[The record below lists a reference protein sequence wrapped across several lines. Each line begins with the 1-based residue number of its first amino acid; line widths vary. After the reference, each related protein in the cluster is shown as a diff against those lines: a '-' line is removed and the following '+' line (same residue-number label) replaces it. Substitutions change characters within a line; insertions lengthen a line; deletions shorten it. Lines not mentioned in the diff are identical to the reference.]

1 MQSPHH
7 QETRGQAAWA
17 KPRLR
22 APLRGAMDATG
33 TDEVGWARDRRV
45 DIIPGDGASVAR
57 RYAA

>member
-1 MQSPHH
+1 
-7 QETRGQAAWA
+7 
-17 KPRLR
+17 
-22 APLRGAMDATG
+22 MDATG